1 MEKGESRE
9 KIEATITNVDTKEQE
24 TVEATVSETPVDDED
39 SLVIKFKK
47 PFTFEQKEY
56 EEIDLTG
63 LEDLTAQDMVSVDRI
78 LKRHNSGI
86 DVMPEVSMEYALN
99 LAAKAAKQPIEF
111 FQALPPRE
119 AMKVKNR
126 IMGFLFGSD

>member
-78 LKRHNSGI
+78 LKRHSSGI

>member
-1 MEKGESRE
+1 MEKERES
-9 KIEATITNVDTKEQE
+9 KVIETKDPAVT
-24 TVEATVSETPVDDED
+24 TVAADVPEDEED
-39 SLVIKFKK
+39 SLIVKFRK
-47 PFTFEQKEY
+47 PFKFEGQEY
-56 EEIDLTG
+56 KEIDLSG
-63 LEDLTAQDMVSVDRI
+63 LDDLTAQDMVSVDRI
-78 LKRHNSGI
+78 LKRHSSGI

>member
-1 MEKGESRE
+1 MLFRS
-9 KIEATITNVDTKEQE
+9 
-24 TVEATVSETPVDDED
+24 VSETPVDDED

-78 LKRHNSGI
+78 LKRHSSGI

>member
-1 MEKGESRE
+1 MEKERES
-9 KIEATITNVDTKEQE
+9 KVIETKDPAVT
-24 TVEATVSETPVDDED
+24 TVAADAPEED
-39 SLVIKFKK
+39 NLIVKFRK
-47 PFTFEQKEY
+47 PFKFEGQEY
-56 EEIDLTG
+56 KEIDLSG
-63 LEDLTAQDMVSVDRI
+63 LDDLTAQDMVSVDRI
-78 LKRHNSGI
+78 LKRNSSGI

>member
-1 MEKGESRE
+1 MEKRESRE
-9 KIEATITNVDTKEQE
+9 KTEATITDVDTKEQE
-24 TVEATVSETPVDDED
+24 TVETTVSETPVDDED

-63 LEDLTAQDMVSVDRI
+63 LDDLTAQDMVSVDRI
-78 LKRHNSGI
+78 LKRHSSGI